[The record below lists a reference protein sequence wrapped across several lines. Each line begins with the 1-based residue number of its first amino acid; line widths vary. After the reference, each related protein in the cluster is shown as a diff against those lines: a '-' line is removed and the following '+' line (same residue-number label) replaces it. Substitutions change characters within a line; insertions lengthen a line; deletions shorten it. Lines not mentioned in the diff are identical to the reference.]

1 MKIHFVYT
9 EFGIWGSLI
18 FFFLVKLLSFWDL
31 SSLTRVEPG
40 PPSSDARSPN
50 HKTAQDFPGAPRF
63 SVSTVDMASNLGEIF
78 MWVSLYWCSETSES
92 IDNSTVWKTKK
103 LFSTNWYIY
112 HIYWYIYI
120 QPIDIYIY
128 ISLYIYFLV
137 SQIETTI
144 SFSHE
149 TLKYLPET
157 GLQWTKK
164 KKKEK
169 PTYVY
174 ICLCVIRVYICI
186 KSVMFVIHQSVHWKV
201 VQ

>member
-1 MKIHFVYT
+1 MKV
-9 EFGIWGSLI
+9 
-18 FFFLVKLLSFWDL
+18 
-31 SSLTRVEPG
+31 LTIQQFEKQKSYFQP
-40 PPSSDARSPN
+40 
-50 HKTAQDFPGAPRF
+50 
-63 SVSTVDMASNLGEIF
+63 
-78 MWVSLYWCSETSES
+78 
-92 IDNSTVWKTKK
+92 IDI
-103 LFSTNWYIY
+103 YI
-112 HIYWYIYI
+112 IYIDIYIYI

-128 ISLYIYFLV
+128 LYLYLYLYIYFLV

>member
-1 MKIHFVYT
+1 MFWKQWKYWQFN
-9 EFGIWGSLI
+9 SLKNKKVI
-18 FFFLVKLLSFWDL
+18 FNQLIYISYIFLY
-31 SSLTRVEPG
+31 
-40 PPSSDARSPN
+40 
-50 HKTAQDFPGAPRF
+50 
-63 SVSTVDMASNLGEIF
+63 I
-78 MWVSLYWCSETSES
+78 Y
-92 IDNSTVWKTKK
+92 
-103 LFSTNWYIY
+103 STNWYI
-112 HIYWYIYI
+112 
-120 QPIDIYIY
+120 
-128 ISLYIYFLV
+128 YIYFLV

-157 GLQWTKK
+157 GLQRTKK

-174 ICLCVIRVYICI
+174 ICLCVIRVCICVCVWSVCVYVSVCDPCVCMCLCVIRVCVCVCVWSVCIRI